1 MGIAMPPAPSAAS
14 EQLLARLAEEKT
26 VDALN
31 RLLDRLEVITFVAD
45 ALDGFLA
52 RANVVAESVAE
63 SVADMR
69 KLAGDGTPTGNVID
83 RIPSLARAGVQLA
96 DVADT
101 PAFQRLVTSGL
112 LEKLGDDK
120 TIDSIKQVLDR
131 LELASFTLEAID
143 GFLRR
148 SNEISHALSDDV
160 EDLRIATQPDV
171 LKFKEVLEAL
181 PPLIT
186 AGQTLMKSGMLEPR
200 TVAVLGQV
208 GRSAAQSFDEA
219 QGNGKDARPIGILGL
234 LGALKDPDV
243 NRAISFGLRVA
254 KSYGQS
260 LDKAK

>member
-1 MGIAMPPAPSAAS
+1 MGIAMPPASTAAA

-26 VDALN
+26 AESLN
-31 RLLDRLEVITFVAD
+31 RLLDRLDVIAFVAD

-63 SVADMR
+63 SVADLR
-69 KLAGDGTPTGNVID
+69 KLSGDGTPTGDVVN
-83 RIPSLARAGVQLA
+83 RLPSLARAGVQLA
-96 DVADT
+96 DIAET

-112 LEKLGDDK
+112 LDRLGDER
-120 TIDSIKQVLDR
+120 TIESVKAVLDR
-131 LELASFTLEAID
+131 LELASFTLDAID
-143 GFLRR
+143 GFLKR

-160 EDLRIATQPDV
+160 EDLREATKPDV

-186 AGQTLMKSGMLEPR
+186 AGQTLLKSGMLEPR

-208 GRSAAQSFDEA
+208 GRSAAQSFDQAQNNGEA
-219 QGNGKDARPIGILGL
+219 SRPISVFGL
-234 LGALKDPDV
+234 LSALKDPDV
-243 NRAISFGLRVA
+243 NRAITFGLRVA

-260 LDKAK
+260 LKPAP